1 MAKLNNTRRIHRK
14 ESIRMTSSL
23 MYTSSV
29 SRRQWHTPSVL
40 GWGWGCIGR
49 EKERGRNKER
59 KSWV

>member
-1 MAKLNNTRRIHRK
+1 MAKLNNTKRIHRK

-40 GWGWGCIGR
+40 GWGWGVVYWERERER
-49 EKERGRNKER
+49 EK
-59 KSWV
+59 